1 MFDLRYHVASL
12 AAVFLALI
20 IGILVGV
27 GISTQDVVAKS
38 ERDLLRKDKAALEQ
52 RLEQAERRIVF
63 LTRSQGAG
71 REFIDGTY
79 GALMTDRLR
88 GVRVAVVFVGSV
100 DPDLRAAV
108 QDSLVDGGA
117 VGLLRLRALKVPLD
131 LRAVRR
137 ALAARPALVAYAG
150 DRRVAELG
158 TALAVEFVLGGTT
171 PLWNALQRTLVEER
185 SGNEALAADAVVVV
199 RTALPQRG
207 ATARFLR
214 GFYTGLASPG
224 FPVVGVEGST
234 GELSAVET
242 WKRRGISS
250 VDDVDTAPGRLALA
264 VLLAG
269 GRPGR
274 YGVKPTADSLLPPVD
289 PVPSQAGG

>member
-20 IGILVGV
+20 VGILVGV
-27 GISTQDVVAKS
+27 GIASQDVVAKS

-52 RLEQAERRIVF
+52 RLDRAEGRIVA
-63 LTRSQGAG
+63 LTRSQSTG
-71 REFIDGTY
+71 RDFIDGTY
-79 GALMTDRLR
+79 RALMANRLR
-88 GVRVAVVFVGSV
+88 GRQVALVFVGSV
-100 DPDLRAAV
+100 DAKLRAAV
-108 QDSLVDGGA
+108 QEALRDGGGP
-117 VGLLRLRALKVPLD
+117 GLFRLRALKVPVD
-131 LRAVRR
+131 VRAIRKQ
-137 ALAARPALVAYAG
+137 LASRPALVRYAG
-150 DRRVAELG
+150 ERNLAELG
-158 TALAVEFVLGGTT
+158 TSLAVEFVLGGAT
-171 PLWNALQRTLVEER
+171 PLWNALETTLVEER

-199 RTALPQRG
+199 RTAGPQQR

-224 FPVVGVEGST
+224 FPVVGVEDSS
-234 GELSAVET
+234 EEVSAVET
-242 WKRRGISS
+242 YRRRGISS

-274 YGVKPTADSLLPPVD
+274 YGVKPTADALLPPVE
-289 PVPSQAGG
+289 PVAPPSG